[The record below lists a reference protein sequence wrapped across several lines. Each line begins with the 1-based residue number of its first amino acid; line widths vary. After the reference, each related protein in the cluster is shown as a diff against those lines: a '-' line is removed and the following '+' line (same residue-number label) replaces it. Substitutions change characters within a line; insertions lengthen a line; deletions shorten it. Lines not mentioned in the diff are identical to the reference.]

1 MNGIT
6 LWIPASRRLPANGD
20 IRLSLVLRQGESVA
34 LGPPMAETPY
44 LIALA
49 FLEQNGTRALPLAGR
64 SLPAAATGD
73 EDPGEEGR
81 GLALELLLRV
91 WQRSDQGA
99 LRRAAGDASLLLVVM
114 PMESMNA
121 QLPGLKAAWIA
132 GGDTEAALQRLQAL
146 ASRAWTVSIAKYEPL
161 SFRPY
166 PSS

>member
-1 MNGIT
+1 VG
-6 LWIPASRRLPANGD
+6 P
-20 IRLSLVLRQGESVA
+20 VLHQGEGVTVG
-34 LGPPMAETPY
+34 LTMAETSY

-49 FLEQNGTRALPLAGR
+49 FLEQNGKRALPLAGR
-64 SLPAAATGD
+64 SLPAAATGG

-114 PMESMNA
+114 SMESMNA
-121 QLPGLKAAWIA
+121 QLPGLKAAWITE
-132 GGDTEAALQRLQAL
+132 GDTEAALQRLQAL
-146 ASRAWTVSIAKYEPL
+146 ASRAWTVTIAKYEPV
-161 SFRPY
+161 SYRPY